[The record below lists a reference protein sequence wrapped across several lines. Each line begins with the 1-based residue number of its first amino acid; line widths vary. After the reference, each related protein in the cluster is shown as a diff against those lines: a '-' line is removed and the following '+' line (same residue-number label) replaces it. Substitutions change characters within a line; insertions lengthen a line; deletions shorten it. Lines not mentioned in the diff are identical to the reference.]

1 MSKPVASSEEHLA
14 SLAQL
19 AASASIENLPNS
31 VVHAGR
37 RILIDGISAI
47 LAGVREKPMA
57 SLAKQ
62 MASDSILQQSAVLGT
77 QYRSDAAWA
86 ALVNATAG
94 VWHQLDPGNR
104 FTGGHPAIHAI
115 AAGLAVAEREKLSGK
130 KMLEAVIAGYEIG
143 ARVGLATTL
152 RPGMHPH
159 GSWTVVGAAVT
170 AGLLMGNDRAGLMDV
185 INLSTSLNLATSC
198 QTAYEGATIL
208 NIYAGFS
215 AAMGILAADLKHS
228 GFSAERD
235 GIRTVFGSIAGVFYD
250 ADKAVAD
257 IGTKW
262 EIERGYH
269 TTWACDRRIHS
280 ALEALMTLV
289 KEENIP
295 VEKVDRIIVQTFNE
309 ASRLNDMSPQNPS
322 AAKRSIPHVLASY
335 LVLREPGL
343 ASCLEKTLHDQSVQD
358 LAARIQLRED
368 PELTGRTPTEWPA
381 RIIIKLRSGRDR
393 KITVF
398 LPAGEFDTKP
408 LGDEA
413 LIEKFRSL
421 ALKSFRPQ
429 TIDQM
434 IDLLGHVEDLP
445 DIGQFIHLTS
455 KIQTPVTVTEG
466 NAK

>member
-1 MSKPVASSEEHLA
+1 MSKPLASSEEHLN

-19 AASASIENLPNS
+19 ASSACLENLPHS

-37 RILIDGISAI
+37 RILIDGIAAI
-47 LAGVREKPMA
+47 LAGIREEPMA
-57 SLAKQ
+57 ALAKQ
-62 MASDSILQQSAVLGT
+62 MASDSNLHQSTVLGT
-77 QYRSDAAWA
+77 PYRSDAAWA

-115 AAGLAVAEREKLSGK
+115 AAGLAVAEREKVSGK
-130 KMLEAVIAGYEIG
+130 KMLAAVIAGYEIG

-170 AGLLMGNDRAGLMDV
+170 AGLLMGIDRAGLIDV

-198 QTAYEGATIL
+198 QTAYEGATVL

-215 AAMGILAADLKHS
+215 AAMGILAADLNQS

-250 ADKAVAD
+250 ADKAVED
-257 IGTKW
+257 IGTRW

-269 TTWACDRRIHS
+269 TTFACDRRMHS
-280 ALEALMTLV
+280 ALEALIVLV
-289 KEENIP
+289 EAENIP
-295 VEKVDRIIVQTFNE
+295 VENVDRIMVQTFSE
-309 ASRLNDMSPQNPS
+309 ASRLNDISPQNPS

-343 ASCLEKTLHDQSVQD
+343 ASCHEKTILDQSVKD
-358 LAARIQLRED
+358 LAARILLSED
-368 PELTGRTPTEWPA
+368 PELTKRTPTQWPA
-381 RIIIKLRSGRDR
+381 RIILRLRSGKDR
-393 KITVF
+393 KHTVF

-408 LGDEA
+408 LADET
-413 LIEKFRSL
+413 LIEKFRTL
-421 ALKSFRPQ
+421 TLKLFRPQ
-429 TIDQM
+429 TVDQM
-434 IDLLGHVEDLP
+434 IDLLGHVEDLS

-455 KIQTPVTVTEG
+455 DIQ
-466 NAK
+466 